1 MGFGMKIKPASIV
14 GIPFPYTDLSTRK
27 RRPVLV
33 VTHPDQR
40 GDFIGLPVTSV
51 QTEEMAVC
59 IEKETIESGNLPK
72 TSWVRYDKI
81 FTLSTDLIK
90 KRYGTLRN
98 EDFDKILSSLCRH
111 LGCF

>member
-1 MGFGMKIKPASIV
+1 MNIKPASIV

-33 VTHPDQR
+33 LTNPDQR

-51 QTEEMAVC
+51 QTEHLAVC
-59 IEKETIESGNLPK
+59 IDKESIENGNLPI

-81 FTLSTDLIK
+81 FTLSADLII

-98 EDFDKILSSLCRH
+98 EIFGKILSSLCRH
-111 LGCF
+111 LGCY